1 MKLYSLLLSTFL
13 LTGCATSSLN
23 LGADDTLTLTYDK
36 QKLSARGL
44 TLDTKHD
51 NYPEL
56 ELNQSI
62 IELDDD
68 TLLVYEE
75 VQADLAYQFQYSTPQ
90 SIEMIFDAKK
100 LNLLYQRNNL
110 YFFQLELKN
119 GKFLNVV
126 AQQSDMQSLTQL
138 YGFTNLQMK
147 KIINKISKEDKKLKL
162 NEDIIVFEHFEGSYL
177 SRWSTKLIAIDG
189 LMTVADTYRLR

>member
-56 ELNQSI
+56 QLNQSI

-75 VQADLAYQFQYSTPQ
+75 VEADLAY
-90 SIEMIFDAKK
+90 
-100 LNLLYQRNNL
+100 
-110 YFFQLELKN
+110 
-119 GKFLNVV
+119 
-126 AQQSDMQSLTQL
+126 
-138 YGFTNLQMK
+138 
-147 KIINKISKEDKKLKL
+147 
-162 NEDIIVFEHFEGSYL
+162 
-177 SRWSTKLIAIDG
+177 
-189 LMTVADTYRLR
+189 

>member
-177 SRWSTKLIAIDG
+177 STWSTKLIAIDG